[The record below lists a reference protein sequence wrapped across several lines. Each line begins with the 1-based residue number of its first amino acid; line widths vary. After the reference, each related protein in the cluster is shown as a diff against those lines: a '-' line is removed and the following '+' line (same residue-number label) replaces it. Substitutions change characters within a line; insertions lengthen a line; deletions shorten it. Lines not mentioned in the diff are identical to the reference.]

1 MTVAELNKALDEERE
16 LGAVLDDYAGQW
28 VAIRDRAVIASAP
41 TLGELVE
48 QVEAEGGQEVEVI
61 QVPKDPAA
69 ACFY

>member
-16 LGAVLDDYAGQW
+16 LGVVLDDYAGQW
-28 VAIRDRAVIASAP
+28 VAIRDRTVVASAA

-61 QVPKDPAA
+61 QVPRDPAA